1 MRARLLTLLFS
12 LLALAPLLVV
22 LWAGGPWAG
31 GRELSGAELLA
42 AERGVAVRSE
52 DGVRLELAR
61 PPRRIACTTAG
72 VVDLVTQLIEPE
84 RVALLPQA
92 AFSFSRLAHDPGPW
106 AALPRFEGYTA
117 ESILAHEA
125 DLVIASGWQRPGTT
139 AALRAAGVPVLV
151 LAVPESWQE
160 VLDDAWLLAVALGAE
175 ERGRALEAALE
186 RRVEALGPRRRA
198 LRAVS
203 YTNLGTGGWIAGQGT
218 TTDIV
223 FDLLGIEN
231 AAAAAGLRGHQEID
245 LEGLIAL
252 APELILVGAANEE
265 EGIVSTLSYLRA
277 QPALA
282 SLPALRDDLVVSL
295 PQELFTTASTE
306 LLTAAERLADEL
318 DRRLGG
324 RGPAAE
330 LDPR

>member
-1 MRARLLTLLFS
+1 MRGRLPTLLFS

-31 GRELSGAELLA
+31 DRAPRGAALLA
-42 AERGVAVRSE
+42 AEEGVALRSE
-52 DGVRLELAR
+52 DGVRVALAR
-61 PPRRIACTTAG
+61 PPRRIACATAG
-72 VVDLVTQLIEPE
+72 VVDIVTQLVEPE

-92 AFSFSRLAHDPGPW
+92 AFSFSRLAHAPGPW

-125 DLVIASGWQRPGTT
+125 DLVLASGWQRPGTT
-139 AALRAAGVPVLV
+139 AALRTAGVPVLV
-151 LAVPESWQE
+151 LAVPESWEE
-160 VLDDAWLLAVALGAE
+160 VLDDVRLLATALGAE
-175 ERGRALEAALE
+175 QRGRALEAALAE
-186 RRVEALGPRRRA
+186 RVAALGPRRRA

-203 YTNLGTGGWIAGQGT
+203 YTNLGTGGWIAGAGT
-218 TTDIV
+218 TPDVV
-223 FDLLGIEN
+223 FGLLGIEN

-245 LEGLIAL
+245 LEGLLAL
-252 APELILVGAANEE
+252 APELILVGEANEE
-265 EGIVSTLSYLRA
+265 EGIASTLSYLRA

-282 SLPALRDDLVVSL
+282 TLPALRDGLVVSL

-318 DRRLGG
+318 DRRLDGR
-324 RGPAAE
+324 RGPPHE
-330 LDPR
+330 PGR